1 MTESQFINNNKLD
14 WKELEAL
21 LTKSNPDPDKLNRLF
36 VKVSS
41 DLSYART
48 FFPNRSV
55 RLYLN
60 NLTQSVFDTM
70 RVKEDK
76 FSYKQI
82 VNFFTDILPQEIYNS
97 RKALIVSLLVFVV
110 AVCIGVISS
119 VNDEDFPALI
129 LGDSYISMT
138 EANIEKG
145 DPMAVY
151 KDERKLGMFFG
162 ITTNNIRVLFLAF
175 VLGFF
180 GSVGTIIVLLHNGIM
195 LGSFQ
200 YFFYSKGLFWTSFST
215 IWIHGTIEISAI
227 IIAGGAGILVG
238 NGLLFPKTYSR
249 ISSIQINSLRA
260 LRLILGALPLFIM
273 AGMLESYVTRHTGL
287 PDIVKGGIIA
297 LSFLFVLLMWVI
309 YPLYYHYKKRL
320 TGLDYTIEPRINE
333 ERTIDKLSYR
343 TLSQVIGDGF
353 LEFRTYMGSNLSQAT
368 LPTLLVL
375 MPLLWFFLKYIF
387 DYNGS
392 SFHSS
397 LFSYSSGGA
406 IMTISYG
413 IILSYAMA
421 MIIMSDQNL
430 KMNWSEKSAF
440 LKQHFPKIA
449 ATTMIYYIPMAF
461 IDSGWVLLLYLL
473 LSPQLYVILIDNFTS
488 STDNK
493 PRLSLGQCIKY
504 AFKSWIN
511 YAVLYCIL
519 FLFIWVAIILVNSP
533 VMSLMTDFL
542 EWHHLFDKRSIN
554 NTFIRNIMNWIL
566 ITMLLPIIYYMMRNA
581 YLAIRTKEE
590 SIDLN
595 MKLKTFGRNKTMIEV

>member
-1 MTESQFINNNKLD
+1 LTESQFIDNNKID
-14 WKELEAL
+14 WRELEL
-21 LTKSNPDPDKLNRLF
+21 LLKKSNPDPDKLNRLF

-97 RKALIVSLLVFVV
+97 RKSLLVSLLVFII

-119 VNDEDFPALI
+119 VNDESFPALI

-138 EANIEKG
+138 EKNIDKG

-162 ITTNNIRVLFLAF
+162 ITTNNIRVSFLAF

-180 GSVGTIIVLLHNGIM
+180 GSVGTIIVLLRNGIM

-249 ISSIQINSLRA
+249 TSSIQINSLRA
-260 LRLILGALPLFIM
+260 LRLILGAVPLFIM

-287 PDIVKGGIIA
+287 PGVVKGGIIG
-297 LSFLFVLLMWVI
+297 LSFLFILLMWVI

-320 TGLDYTIEPRINE
+320 TGLDYTIEPRVGEDRVIN
-333 ERTIDKLSYR
+333 KLSYR
-343 TLSQVIGDGF
+343 TLSDVIGDGF
-353 LEFRTYMGSNLSQAT
+353 LEFRTYMGSNLAHAT
-368 LPTLLVL
+368 FPTLLFLIPIL
-375 MPLLWFFLKYIF
+375 MVFLTYF
-387 DYNGS
+387 YEVDS
-392 SFHSS
+392 SISDS
-397 LFSYSSGGA
+397 IINFSPGEFV
-406 IMTISYG
+406 MTITYG
-413 IILSYAMA
+413 VILSYAMA
-421 MIIMSDQNL
+421 MIIMSDQDIMMSWTN
-430 KMNWSEKSAF
+430 KWSF
-440 LKQHFPKIA
+440 LKKHFFKIA
-449 ATTMIYYIPMAF
+449 ATTMIYYVPIAF
-461 IDSGWVLLLYLL
+461 INSGYVLFLYLI
-473 LSPQLYVILIDNFTS
+473 LSPQLYVILIDNFIS
-488 STDNK
+488 DTDNK
-493 PRLSLGQCIKY
+493 PRLNLTQCFRY
-504 AFKSWIN
+504 TFKSWFN
-511 YAVLYCIL
+511 YATLYCIL
-519 FLFIWVAIILVNSP
+519 FLFVWVAIILVNSP
-533 VMSLMTDFL
+533 VISLMTDYL
-542 EWHHLFDKRSIN
+542 DWHHLFDKRSKNNEFISNTIN
-554 NTFIRNIMNWIL
+554 WTV
-566 ITMLLPIIYYMMRNA
+566 ITVILPIIYYMMRNA
-581 YLAIRTKEE
+581 YLAIRTREE
-590 SIDLN
+590 AIDLN
-595 MKLKTFGRNKTMIEV
+595 IKLEKFGQNKTMFEV

>member
-1 MTESQFINNNKLD
+1 
-14 WKELEAL
+14 
-21 LTKSNPDPDKLNRLF
+21 
-36 VKVSS
+36 
-41 DLSYART
+41 
-48 FFPNRSV
+48 V

-82 VNFFTDILPQEIYNS
+82 INFFTDILPQEIYNS
-97 RKALIVSLLVFVV
+97 RKSLIVSLVVFLI

-119 VNDEDFPALI
+119 IHDEDFPALMTSE
-129 LGDSYISMT
+129 DYISKT

-151 KDERKLGMFFG
+151 KEKRKLNMFFG
-162 ITTNNIRVLFLAF
+162 ITTNNIRVSFLAF

-180 GSVGTIIVLLHNGIM
+180 GSVGTIIVLLNNGIM

-238 NGLLFPKTYSR
+238 NGLLFPKSYSR

-260 LRLILGALPLFIM
+260 LRLILGAVPLFLM

-320 TGLDYTIEPRINE
+320 TSLDYTIEPRVSE
-333 ERTIDKLSYR
+333 ERTIDKLSFR

-353 LEFRTYMGSNLSQAT
+353 LEFRTYMGSNLVQAT
-368 LPTLLVL
+368 LPTLL
-375 MPLLWFFLKYIF
+375 LLIPILWLFLNYLYLN
-387 DYNGS
+387 DGS
-392 SFHSS
+392 LYSSS
-397 LFSYSSGGA
+397 LITFRTGG
-406 IMTISYG
+406 ILMTITYG

-421 MIIMSDQNL
+421 MIIISDQNI
-430 KMNWSEKSAF
+430 NTSWSTKWVF
-440 LKQHFPKIA
+440 LKKHFLKIA
-449 ATTMIYYIPMAF
+449 ATTIIYYIPIAF
-461 IDSGWVLLLYLL
+461 INFEWILLLYLL
-473 LSPQLYVILIDNFTS
+473 LSPQLYVILIDNFISDTES
-488 STDNK
+488 K
-493 PRLSLGQCIKY
+493 PRLNLVQCLKY
-504 AFKSWIN
+504 TFKSWFN
-511 YAVLYCIL
+511 YAILYCIL
-519 FLFIWVAIILVNSP
+519 FLFVLVAIILVNSQ
-533 VMSLMTDFL
+533 VMGIMTDFL
-542 EWHHLFDKRSIN
+542 DWHHLFDKRSTN
-554 NTFIRNIMNWIL
+554 SAFISSTINWIL
-566 ITMLLPIIYYMMRNA
+566 ITMVLPIIYYMMRNA
-581 YLAIRTKEE
+581 YLAIRTREE
-590 SIDLN
+590 AIDLN
-595 MKLKTFGRNKTMIEV
+595 KKLENFGHNKTMFEL